1 MAELNG
7 TPVAPEAL
15 QALGLL
21 NYGHFTSIR
30 VDDQSVR
37 GLSHHLDRLVHDCRI
52 LFGAEL
58 DRARIRHFIRNAIAG
73 KAGSFVVRVTLFDPA
88 MELGQPSASGTP
100 SVLVTTR
107 PAGRLPATPIRVRTA
122 SYSRD
127 LPEVKH
133 IGLFGAVLDR
143 RNAQLNGFDD
153 ALFVDDASFVSEG
166 TTWNVGFF
174 DGERV
179 VWPSAPVLAGVTM
192 RLLKQVHEHTVTIPV
207 HIKDIP
213 RMEAAFATNTTIGVR
228 PITAINAHS
237 LPGDHPIFQTLQKE
251 YEEIPAERL

>member
-7 TPVAPEAL
+7 SPVASDDL

-30 VDDQSVR
+30 VDDQAVR

-52 LFGAEL
+52 LFDVDL
-58 DRARIRHFIRNAIAG
+58 DREQVRQFIRNAVTE
-73 KAGSFVVRVTLFDPA
+73 KEGSFVVRVTLFDPA
-88 MELGQPSASGTP
+88 MELGHPGACGTP

-107 PAGRLPATPIRVRTA
+107 PAGRWPATPMRVRTV

-133 IGLFGAVLDR
+133 VGLFGAVLDR
-143 RNAQLNGFDD
+143 RNAQLDGFDD

-166 TTWNVGFF
+166 VTWNIGFF

-192 RLLKQVHEHTVTIPV
+192 RLLKQVHERTVTIPV
-207 HIKDIP
+207 NMRDVPHM
-213 RMEAAFATNTTIGVR
+213 RAAFATNAAIGVR
-228 PITAINAHS
+228 PIVAINDLR
-237 LPGDHPIFQTLQKE
+237 LPDDHAIFHTLQKE

>member
-7 TPVAPEAL
+7 SPVAPEAL

-30 VDDQSVR
+30 VDDQAVR

-52 LFGAEL
+52 LFDVEL
-58 DRARIRHFIRNAIAG
+58 DRDMVRHFIRNAVKG
-73 KAGSFVVRVTLFDPA
+73 EQGSFVVRVTLFDPS
-88 MELGQPSASGTP
+88 MELGQPSASRTP
-100 SVLVTTR
+100 SVLVTIR
-107 PAGRLPATPIRVRTA
+107 PAGRLPATPMRVRTA

-133 IGLFGAVLDR
+133 VGLFGAVLDR
-143 RNAQLNGFDD
+143 RNAQLSGFDD
-153 ALFVDDASFVSEG
+153 ALFVDDACFVSEG

-192 RLLKQVHEHTVTIPV
+192 RLLKQVHEQTVTIPV
-207 HIKDIP
+207 NMKDVP
-213 RMEAAFATNTTIGVR
+213 YMQAAFATNTTIGVR
-228 PITAINAHS
+228 PITAINDLE
-237 LPGDHPIFQTLQKE
+237 LPDDHPIFCTLQKE

>member
-58 DRARIRHFIRNAIAG
+58 DREQVRHFIRNAIAG
-73 KAGSFVVRVTLFDPA
+73 KEGSFVVRVTLFDPA
-88 MELGQPSASGTP
+88 MELGQPGASCTP

-107 PAGRLPATPIRVRTA
+107 PAGRLPATPMRVRTA

-192 RLLKQVHEHTVTIPV
+192 RLLKQVHERTVTIPV
-207 HIKDIP
+207 NMKDVP
-213 RMEAAFATNTTIGVR
+213 QMQAAFATNTSIGVR
-228 PITAINAHS
+228 PITAINDLA
-237 LPGDHPIFQTLQKE
+237 LPDDHPIFQTLQKE